1 MIHGWFST
9 SPDMPVDNFVEKS
22 RQLPRKALKS
32 TVPSLSQAG
41 LKKIQSLMN
50 QGLAR
55 TPQLS

>member
-9 SPDMPVDNFVEKS
+9 SPEVPVDNFVEKS
-22 RQLPRKALKS
+22 LHLPRKALESK
-32 TVPSLSQAG
+32 VPSLSRAR

-50 QGLAR
+50 QGLAK